1 MVQIKR
7 TLVYVRGVKNQASF
21 INKEKKMMKIN
32 IDKILK
38 EHTFYKSILLE
49 VYKQN
54 KEQNRKIR
62 RFLEKSDIEDF

>member
-1 MVQIKR
+1 
-7 TLVYVRGVKNQASF
+7 
-21 INKEKKMMKIN
+21 MMKIN

>member
-7 TLVYVRGVKNQASF
+7 ILAYVPGVKNKASF
-21 INKEKKMMKIN
+21 INKEIGMMKIN
-32 IDKILK
+32 IDKVLK
-38 EHTFYKSILLE
+38 EHTFYKSILLAI
-49 VYKQN
+49 YKQN